1 MHYHSLY
8 QIGLRMPKCLD
19 CGQTRQFWYDETS
32 HKLGLYNDLGE
43 MEDVET
49 DWYDDVTN
57 GHCGDC
63 DSTNIEGKL

>member
-1 MHYHSLY
+1 
-8 QIGLRMPKCLD
+8 MPKCLD

-32 HKLGLYNDLGE
+32 HKLGLYNDEGQL
-43 MEDVET
+43 EDVET

-57 GHCGDC
+57 GHCAEC